1 MGKVV
6 GAVGARDIE
15 MDALEVLAQWGPLG
29 MLILIGFLWIW
40 RVERNLE
47 KHDGKCS
54 ERYKLIF
61 AALSEIKERL
71 ARIEE
76 KLKK

>member
-29 MLILIGFLWIW
+29 MLILIGFLWIM
-40 RVERNLE
+40 RVEKNLE
-47 KHDGKCS
+47 KHENKCS
-54 ERYKLIF
+54 ERYSIIF
-61 AALSEIKERL
+61 AALAEIKERL

-76 KLKK
+76 KIQ